1 MEKKSDKQVLKI
13 FRAKKVMT
21 KDDLLEL
28 LNCSN
33 STLKRRLVAWK
44 AITSY
49 NQNSR
54 YYTLLDIPCFNEYG
68 IWHFHSVSFSKY
80 GNLSRTVIQL
90 VSNSDMGLTGRELG
104 KILDLVPSSFLYP
117 FKTDPRICRKKI
129 NGRFVY
135 LSVQKQQFQ
144 WQINR
149 RLEREMHAQSLL
161 PSDADAVI
169 ILVELIKHP
178 AWTFDELVTSLQQKD
193 KMISR
198 AAIEQL
204 LVHHDLKKK
213 LNMPTKKS

>member
-1 MEKKSDKQVLKI
+1 MGKKSDKQVLKI

-28 LNCSN
+28 LNCAD
-33 STLKRRLVAWK
+33 STVKRRLVAWK

-54 YYTLLDIPCFNEYG
+54 YYTLLEIPCFNEYG
-68 IWHFHSVSFSKY
+68 IWHYRSISFSKY

-117 FKTDPRICRKKI
+117 FKTDPKICRKKI

-149 RLEREMHAQSLL
+149 RLEREMHDQSLL

-178 AWTFDELVTSLQQKD
+178 AWTFDELVMSLQQKD

-204 LVHHDLKKK
+204 LVHHDLKK
-213 LNMPTKKS
+213 N